1 MKYINYAIFMI
12 AVLAFSAASVA
23 AQETET
29 KVVDEVVAQVNDSVI
44 TLSRVRR
51 EMNDIVETNMRE
63 DKKTRDQARAE
74 VDGKQGEIIAN
85 LINEELLL
93 QKGKEIGV
101 NTDVD
106 AQINQRFLEIMRNEK
121 IKSLDALY
129 TEMRKSGVEPDEVRD
144 NLRKQYTREAV
155 FQREVD
161 SKVYASLNA
170 KEIKAYYEANKS
182 KFTKPETVSISELF
196 LSFAGRGDDNAVRAK
211 AKELVA
217 KARAAGAD
225 FGALV
230 AANSDRPDAKTNKGK
245 NESISVKDLDNK
257 FAKSL
262 ANLAVGG
269 VTDPIELPEGIEILR
284 LDSRTKASSE
294 MVYNEADVRRT
305 LTYERLPDERRK
317 YMAQLRTEAYIK
329 LNETYRP
336 LVSPI
341 LFADERKASK

>member
-12 AVLAFSAASVA
+12 AVIAFSASNVA

-29 KVVDEVVAQVNDSVI
+29 KVIDEVVAQVNDSVI

-51 EMNDIVETNMRE
+51 EMNEIVETSVQE
-63 DKKTRDQARAE
+63 GKKTREQARAE
-74 VDGKQGEIIAN
+74 VDAKQGEIIAN
-85 LINEELLL
+85 LINEELLI
-93 QKGKEIGV
+93 QKGKESGI
-101 NTDVD
+101 DSSVD
-106 AQINQRFLEIMRNEK
+106 AQINQRFLEIMKQQN
-121 IKSLDALY
+121 IKSLDTLY
-129 TEMRKSGVEPDEVRD
+129 TEMRKSSVEPDAIRD

-161 SKVYASLNA
+161 SKVYSGLNT
-170 KEIKAYYEANKS
+170 KEIKTYYEANKS
-182 KFTKPETVSISELF
+182 KFTKPEAVSISELF
-196 LSFAGRGDDNAVRAK
+196 LSFAGRDENAVRAK
-211 AKELVA
+211 AKELVV

-230 AANSDRPDAKTNKGK
+230 AENSDRPDAKTNKGK
-245 NESISVKDLDNK
+245 NESINVKELDDK

-269 VTDPIELPEGIEILR
+269 VTDPIEMPEGIEILR

-294 MVYNEADVRRT
+294 TFFNEQDVRRT
-305 LTYERLPDERRK
+305 LAYERLSDERRK
-317 YMAQLRTEAYIK
+317 FMAQLRTEAYIK

-341 LFADERKASK
+341 LYADERKASK